1 MRELLIGFD
10 DCFLSFL
17 KRKTLLSKHK
27 KNFRFCSKVLLKCR
41 KGHFRT
47 PKFQKYL
54 GEAECFGYA
63 LTCQS
68 LRPWPFK
75 PWFCPQPLL
84 SNMFHRHWCRW
95 SQNSLFEEI
104 WFTFKHS
111 FARKKYFE
119 KVIFSWNYWIMEPFA
134 SLYTSKCKFNWLF

>member
-1 MRELLIGFD
+1 MSELLIAFD

-27 KNFRFCSKVLLKCR
+27 NNFIFCSKVLLKYR

-47 PKFQKYL
+47 PKFQKNL

-68 LRPWPFK
+68 LRPRPFK
-75 PWFCPQPLL
+75 RWFCPQPPYFQTC
-84 SNMFHRHWCRW
+84 SAATDSVSMV
-95 SQNSLFEEI
+95 
-104 WFTFKHS
+104 S
-111 FARKKYFE
+111 FACPKINTPR
-119 KVIFSWNYWIMEPFA
+119 A
-134 SLYTSKCKFNWLF
+134 SMRHFNAILMAFW